1 MFAVI
6 AALLA
11 GTAPSVLG
19 YEGLIVTS
27 GSMAPAIL
35 VGDMAVVAPIKPAQ
49 MSVGDIITY
58 RSKERPDIIITHRIV
73 EISHDDLGQIIFH
86 TKGDANE
93 TVDQVQVN
101 PTAVVGRVA
110 YIVPKIGYV
119 VDFARSAE
127 GKMLLFGLPAA
138 LLLADWLI
146 SARRQQPAA
155 RPAPHPPS
163 PHKDVG
169 LLLARGRKALW
180 RGDFV
185 SASRA
190 ADRALALLPQ
200 SDDAWLLKSR
210 CLPPGPESVMCLRTG
225 LTINPNSARL
235 REALARAEGRFNAA
249 VR

>member
-1 MFAVI
+1 
-6 AALLA
+6 
-11 GTAPSVLG
+11 
-19 YEGLIVTS
+19 
-27 GSMAPAIL
+27 
-35 VGDMAVVAPIKPAQ
+35 
-49 MSVGDIITY
+49 
-58 RSKERPDIIITHRIV
+58 R
-73 EISHDDLGQIIFH
+73 DDLDQIIFH

-119 VDFARSAE
+119 VDFARRTE

-138 LLLADWLI
+138 LLLADWLL
-146 SARRQQPAA
+146 SARRR
-155 RPAPHPPS
+155 RPAVARVPHVPS

-185 SASRA
+185 TANRA
-190 ADRALALLPQ
+190 ADRVLALLPQ
-200 SDDAWLLKSR
+200 SDDAWLLKAR

-225 LTINPNSARL
+225 LTVNPTSARL
-235 REALARAEGRFNAA
+235 RDALARIEGRVNAA
-249 VR
+249 AR